1 MLDVPLMRLQYEIL
15 NVSIDSLAESTG
27 IPAEVIGDEV
37 IKKGWTRQWPD
48 DDEPQLLIEPGEDT
62 FKLQSDAYIE
72 KTRKRL
78 HAYSLAKE
86 VLLATRYLELEAG
99 IISKANE
106 CLMHIDP
113 SSGTAAVKALSSL
126 WKDMQKSAAQ
136 AAAFSISQDEGGL
149 PTVIIKDL
157 SGRPI

>member
-15 NVSIDSLAESTG
+15 NVSVQSLAESTG
-27 IPAEVIGDEV
+27 LPDGAIEDEIV
-37 IKKGWTRQWPD
+37 KKGWQRRWPD
-48 DDEPQLLIEPGEDT
+48 ADEPPLLIEPGEDS

-99 IISKANE
+99 IISKANQ

-113 SSGTAAVKALSSL
+113 SMGPAAIKALSSL
-126 WKDMQKSAAQ
+126 WKDMQKSATQ
-136 AAAFSISQDEGGL
+136 AAAFSITQDEGGL
-149 PTVIIKDL
+149 PTVIVKDL